1 MHDRATAAWMDSW
14 GHSQAGQWP
23 APVSAMQRPSTV
35 SRWTHVS
42 QAAEMASLAMMH
54 RSPQG
59 CPHSQ
64 ARLPPTCCAGGAA
77 RCRIRYGLYGERFC
91 VPYTLRAPD
100 FLPFSNSHVA
110 KTWDGRAEHPWTVSA
125 LLHLVREL
133 AHCGD
138 AQFADSD
145 AVLLSPRRRD
155 AERHGARQGESGDHP
170 PPRFRTQCVADSP
183 ASCVPPGMR
192 SRHAQH
198 LWQGSARVDRAAA
211 SCRHLS
217 RAEPRMTSTSGT
229 GCQRSPC
236 SSSRSLLTAATHP
249 VGHRSCVQLRTGT
262 PRCVASSSSLRPT

>member
-1 MHDRATAAWMDSW
+1 MCSVHTQSENDRNWI
-14 GHSQAGQWP
+14 
-23 APVSAMQRPSTV
+23 
-35 SRWTHVS
+35 
-42 QAAEMASLAMMH
+42 L
-54 RSPQG
+54 
-59 CPHSQ
+59 
-64 ARLPPTCCAGGAA
+64 
-77 RCRIRYGLYGERFC
+77 IFC
-91 VPYTLRAPD
+91 LFQTLM
-100 FLPFSNSHVA
+100 LS

-125 LLHLVREL
+125 LLHLARES

-155 AERHGARQGESGDHP
+155 AERHGARQGEWGP
-170 PPRFRTQCVADSP
+170 SP
-183 ASCVPPGMR
+183 APVPHAVCRRLPSVLCSTELR

-198 LWQGSARVDRAAA
+198 LWQGSARVDPAAA

-262 PRCVASSSSLRPT
+262 PKCVASSSSLRPT